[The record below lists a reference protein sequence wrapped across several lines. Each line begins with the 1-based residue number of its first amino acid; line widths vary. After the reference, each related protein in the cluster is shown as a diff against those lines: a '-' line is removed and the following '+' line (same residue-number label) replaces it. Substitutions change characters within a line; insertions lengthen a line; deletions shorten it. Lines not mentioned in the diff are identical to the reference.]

1 MLTVIL
7 TELMLGLGPG
17 IVGGVSL
24 EVGETFVDLGLVT
37 HTGDPTAIWVT
48 QGRHQ
53 DLGITL
59 GAGETLVK
67 VGCHLVLRKL

>member
-24 EVGETFVDLGLVT
+24 EVGETFVDLGLLT
-37 HTGDPTAIWVT
+37 HTGDPSTIRIAESGHGQPEVGLTTEI
-48 QGRHQ
+48 
-53 DLGITL
+53 
-59 GAGETLVK
+59 LVRP
-67 VGCHLVLRKL
+67 L